1 MTSISIKGTH
11 SNSGSPPGLK
21 LTSPRVPASWHVVVV
36 VDPQEMLVTARYPR
50 DQSTPPI
57 PTAKKDHT
65 GAPSIT
71 RQKKAAADFHGTKS
85 RGGPARRLCE
95 MVMASNG
102 GFTGLATISET
113 HCPSRPAVG
122 IGAARSRQ
130 PSTRRTEASFP
141 VCESALRVSLTTWN
155 CDIRDPF
162 PAPLSARSETCSP
175 VTSGALFS

>member
-21 LTSPRVPASWHVVVV
+21 LISPRVPASWHVVVV

-57 PTAKKDHT
+57 PTAEKDHT

-71 RQKKAAADFHGTKS
+71 PQKKAAAHFHGTKS

-102 GFTGLATISET
+102 GFTAWRQSPKRTA
-113 HCPSRPAVG
+113 RPAGSRHWSGSV
-122 IGAARSRQ
+122 AATVDAPDGSIISR
-130 PSTRRTEASFP
+130 
-141 VCESALRVSLTTWN
+141 LRVCFASLV
-155 CDIRDPF
+155 DDVE
-162 PAPLSARSETCSP
+162 L
-175 VTSGALFS
+175 